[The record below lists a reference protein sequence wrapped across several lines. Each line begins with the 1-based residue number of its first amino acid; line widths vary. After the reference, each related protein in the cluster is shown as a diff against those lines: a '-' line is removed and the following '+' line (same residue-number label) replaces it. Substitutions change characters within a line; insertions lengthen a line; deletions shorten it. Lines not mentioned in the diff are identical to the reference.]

1 MSSSCY
7 KAQNFLDDLCKSS
20 YHPSEAALTTFCEDA
35 LCIIKQFLVNASSLK
50 ERIGALYLTYG
61 VYYKMP
67 IKQLKIRMTLS
78 DWSCLM
84 ELHSQI
90 KQEEYHDAN
99 YILCKMIVDRIFIHC
114 ISDRELTVL
123 SKEHERKKRNKNV
136 SMYQWPNSW
145 SLTMRRNCSSVRS
158 QLENYADEKD
168 TASII
173 LIYIIKVMTL
183 IDLQQ
188 VLGGGLRYKK
198 LLKLQKR
205 RPLPKICY
213 KLLRIITLIIYV
225 KVKVISAMSFK
236 YGIER
241 HFYEKQEQPK
251 LDVNLMPEIK
261 ELAAPEKLLSTI
273 SKLSK
278 VYEEKKR
285 TLYDAEGDSSLQLYD
300 ASIADNIVDNIRT
313 IQSESRIFVKSF
325 DVKNP
330 SSSKPST
337 ASAAAA
343 LTETV
348 QKGQKRIRVRKNQV
362 LSKIGRAFEKGLQSE
377 EESETEQEDTYPVH
391 PYISLVNN
399 TDHKRDKTFLDS
411 YLEVNDSD
419 CTVNGH
425 VHSYPVVQP
434 QRYGTMRSCDDTS
447 DVSVMFSPV
456 LRSHIRPMFKS
467 YRYNRLG
474 MKNKVQGLDVLEN

>member
-1 MSSSCY
+1 MEAFRTDCQTLITRFELSY
-7 KAQNFLDDLCKSS
+7 NTHFQNFCEIWKEMQFGLIFA

-67 IKQLKIRMTLS
+67 VKQLKIRMTLS

-99 YILCKMIVDRIFIHC
+99 YILCKMIVDHIFIHC
-114 ISDRELTVL
+114 ISDREFT
-123 SKEHERKKRNKNV
+123 SSHQRRTNIIQCSMIKDDNKK
-136 SMYQWPNSW
+136 
-145 SLTMRRNCSSVRS
+145 L
-158 QLENYADEKD
+158 
-168 TASII
+168 
-173 LIYIIKVMTL
+173 LIKKLLRVMTL
-183 IDLQQ
+183 
-188 VLGGGLRYKK
+188 
-198 LLKLQKR
+198 
-205 RPLPKICY
+205 
-213 KLLRIITLIIYV
+213 TTYV
-225 KVKVISAMSFK
+225 KVIGVVSFK

-285 TLYDAEGDSSLQLYD
+285 ALYDAEGDSSLQLYD
-300 ASIADNIVDNIRT
+300 ASIADNIVDDIRT
-313 IQSESRIFVKSF
+313 IQSESRIFVKSS
-325 DVKNP
+325 DVKNTN
-330 SSSKPST
+330 SNKPST
-337 ASAAAA
+337 AAAAA
-343 LTETV
+343 AETV

-377 EESETEQEDTYPVH
+377 EESETEREDT
-391 PYISLVNN
+391 
-399 TDHKRDKTFLDS
+399 KTFLNS
-411 YLEVNDSD
+411 HLEVNDSD
-419 CTVNGH
+419 GTVNGH

-434 QRYGTMRSCDDTS
+434 QRYSTMRSGDDTS

-456 LRSHIRPMFKS
+456 LRVNGSFFGRIIRSTDRLSCLPP
-467 YRYNRLG
+467 NRCRSRIRSCST
-474 MKNKVQGLDVLEN
+474 

>member
-1 MSSSCY
+1 TLRRPFCILSAMRGIDLSCQPGPDIRAVLARRPEPNARRASDAMTRY
-7 KAQNFLDDLCKSS
+7 RPFAPGVASTTSPQATTKKRLMEAFRTDCQTLITRFELSYNTHFQNFCEIWKEMQFGLIFA

-114 ISDRELTVL
+114 ISDRE
-123 SKEHERKKRNKNV
+123 
-136 SMYQWPNSW
+136 
-145 SLTMRRNCSSVRS
+145 
-158 QLENYADEKD
+158 
-168 TASII
+168 
-173 LIYIIKVMTL
+173 
-183 IDLQQ
+183 
-188 VLGGGLRYKK
+188 
-198 LLKLQKR
+198 
-205 RPLPKICY
+205 
-213 KLLRIITLIIYV
+213 
-225 KVKVISAMSFK
+225 

-285 TLYDAEGDSSLQLYD
+285 ALYDAEGDSSLQLYD

-313 IQSESRIFVKSF
+313 IQSESRIFVKSS
-325 DVKNP
+325 DVKNT

-337 ASAAAA
+337 ASTAA

-348 QKGQKRIRVRKNQV
+348 QKGQKR
-362 LSKIGRAFEKGLQSE
+362 
-377 EESETEQEDTYPVH
+377 
-391 PYISLVNN
+391 
-399 TDHKRDKTFLDS
+399 
-411 YLEVNDSD
+411 
-419 CTVNGH
+419 
-425 VHSYPVVQP
+425 
-434 QRYGTMRSCDDTS
+434 
-447 DVSVMFSPV
+447 
-456 LRSHIRPMFKS
+456 
-467 YRYNRLG
+467 
-474 MKNKVQGLDVLEN
+474 

>member
-1 MSSSCY
+1 MRGIDLSCQPGPDIRAVLARRPEPNARRASDAMTRY
-7 KAQNFLDDLCKSS
+7 RPFAPGVASTTSPQATTKKRLMEAFRTDCQTLITRFELSYNTHFQNFCEIWKEMQFGLIFA

-114 ISDRELTVL
+114 ISDRE
-123 SKEHERKKRNKNV
+123 
-136 SMYQWPNSW
+136 
-145 SLTMRRNCSSVRS
+145 
-158 QLENYADEKD
+158 
-168 TASII
+168 
-173 LIYIIKVMTL
+173 
-183 IDLQQ
+183 
-188 VLGGGLRYKK
+188 
-198 LLKLQKR
+198 
-205 RPLPKICY
+205 
-213 KLLRIITLIIYV
+213 
-225 KVKVISAMSFK
+225 

-285 TLYDAEGDSSLQLYD
+285 ALYDAEGDSSLQLYD

-313 IQSESRIFVKSF
+313 IQSESRIFVKSS
-325 DVKNP
+325 DVKNT
-330 SSSKPST
+330 SSNKPST
-337 ASAAAA
+337 ASAAA
-343 LTETV
+343 ETV
-348 QKGQKRIRVRKNQV
+348 QKCQKR
-362 LSKIGRAFEKGLQSE
+362 
-377 EESETEQEDTYPVH
+377 
-391 PYISLVNN
+391 
-399 TDHKRDKTFLDS
+399 
-411 YLEVNDSD
+411 
-419 CTVNGH
+419 
-425 VHSYPVVQP
+425 
-434 QRYGTMRSCDDTS
+434 
-447 DVSVMFSPV
+447 
-456 LRSHIRPMFKS
+456 
-467 YRYNRLG
+467 
-474 MKNKVQGLDVLEN
+474 